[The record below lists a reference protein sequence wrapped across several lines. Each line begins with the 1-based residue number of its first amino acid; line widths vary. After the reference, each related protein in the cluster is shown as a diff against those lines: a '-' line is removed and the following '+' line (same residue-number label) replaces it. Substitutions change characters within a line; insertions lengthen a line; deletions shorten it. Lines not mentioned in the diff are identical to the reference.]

1 MNFRFPTKPEL
12 LFKWKKNLRRDNWV
26 PTKSSRLCSDHFQE
40 DMIDRSG
47 KTVRLKPDAIPTRF
61 KSFPKHLIKVCYML
75 SYE

>member
-1 MNFRFPTKPEL
+1 ME
-12 LFKWKKNLRRDNWV
+12 KNLRRDNWV

-61 KSFPKHLIKVCYML
+61 KSFAKHLIKVCYML

>member
-1 MNFRFPTKPEL
+1 M
-12 LFKWKKNLRRDNWV
+12 
-26 PTKSSRLCSDHFQE
+26 PTKSSRFCSNHFQE